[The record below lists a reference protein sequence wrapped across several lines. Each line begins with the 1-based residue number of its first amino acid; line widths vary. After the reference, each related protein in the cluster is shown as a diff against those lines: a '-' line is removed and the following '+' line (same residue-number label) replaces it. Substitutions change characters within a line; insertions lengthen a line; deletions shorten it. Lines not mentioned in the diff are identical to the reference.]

1 MYWSTTDVRPQFWHD
16 DIKTFFLLNFQP
28 ENLVITDILILETW
42 IGRWHRWFYFE
53 TFNQRIVVK
62 KIYWGLLIRIGR
74 GDEWGLARQPQ
85 SIFFCQLFPL
95 LFSYFCFFFFLLS
108 YLSLSNFMGRGC
120 QLFPLLI
127 DFIFASAKYFSL
139 KTSANLNGFQ
149 QKANLLGK
157 TTFSAFSIQQKTQ
170 QESSEIHCKIISL
183 PKYRSELASTV

>member
-1 MYWSTTDVRPQFWHD
+1 M
-16 DIKTFFLLNFQP
+16 
-28 ENLVITDILILETW
+28 ILETW
-42 IGRWHRWFYFE
+42 IGRLHGWFYFE

-62 KIYWGLLIRIGR
+62 EICWGLLIRIGQ
-74 GDEWGLARQPQ
+74 GDEWGLARQTQ

-95 LFSYFCFFFFLLS
+95 LFSYFSLFFLS
-108 YLSLSNFMGRGC
+108 SLSLSNFMGRGC

-157 TTFSAFSIQQKTQ
+157 TTFSVFPSTENSTGVIWDSYVTKVFHSQNIDLSFYCLKMNHLKNFSFFY
-170 QESSEIHCKIISL
+170 SSSIEAGGSDKCVLWLFLL
-183 PKYRSELASTV
+183 PCYFL